1 MQIKD
6 YQHIVDINAR
16 TCGCR
21 RWQLTGVPCCH
32 AISCL
37 RSERI
42 PPESVLAACYS
53 VNAFKNAYG
62 SNIRPCTDKTEWEK
76 VNGPEV
82 LPPVYEKKIGRPP
95 KSRRKQP
102 QEVQRKNGP
111 TLSRH
116 GVVIHC
122 KYCSDAGHNST
133 DCKYKKMGFTSEE
146 AKKLVAA
153 TRATLAQEA
162 EQAAAQA
169 TTNQQAE
176 PEVQPHEE
184 CPINQELRQE
194 GQVEP
199 MTQASTT
206 LLSQMIGEVI
216 CTN

>member
-1 MQIKD
+1 
-6 YQHIVDINAR
+6 
-16 TCGCR
+16 
-21 RWQLTGVPCCH
+21 
-32 AISCL
+32 
-37 RSERI
+37 
-42 PPESVLAACYS
+42 
-53 VNAFKNAYG
+53 
-62 SNIRPCTDKTEWEK
+62 
-76 VNGPEV
+76 
-82 LPPVYEKKIGRPP
+82 
-95 KSRRKQP
+95 
-102 QEVQRKNGP
+102 
-111 TLSRH
+111 
-116 GVVIHC
+116 
-122 KYCSDAGHNST
+122 
-133 DCKYKKMGFTSEE
+133 MGFTSEE

-153 TRATLAQEA
+153 TCATLAQEA